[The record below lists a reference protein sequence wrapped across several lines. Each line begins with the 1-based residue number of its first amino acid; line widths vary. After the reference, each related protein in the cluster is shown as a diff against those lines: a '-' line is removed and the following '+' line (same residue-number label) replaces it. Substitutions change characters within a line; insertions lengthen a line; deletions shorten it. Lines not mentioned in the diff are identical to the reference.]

1 MILLL
6 SQPRLSDSVRLSGRF
21 PLLAALNCISCFR
34 RDHLMAIGNAVQR
47 GAFIFIYDEKGFK
60 TGTAPAGTGGE
71 DGLKGYTSS
80 TVNVRRG
87 AFVYSHDEKGR
98 QISATSAR

>member
-1 MILLL
+1 M
-6 SQPRLSDSVRLSGRF
+6 PAENR
-21 PLLAALNCISCFR
+21 PPFR
-34 RDHLMAIGNAVQR
+34 ENHLMAIGNAVQR

-60 TGTAPAGTGGE
+60 TGTVSAGTGGE

-80 TVNVRRG
+80 TLNVRRG

-98 QISATSAR
+98 QISTTSAR